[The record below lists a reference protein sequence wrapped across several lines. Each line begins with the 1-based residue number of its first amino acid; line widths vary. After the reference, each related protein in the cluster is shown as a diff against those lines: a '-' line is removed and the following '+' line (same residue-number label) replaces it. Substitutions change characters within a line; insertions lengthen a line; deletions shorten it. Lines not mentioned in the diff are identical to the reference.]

1 MKKPVDYITKLYES
15 EKKTQQKVGEK
26 LKAQYEKWTR
36 TLALK
41 DFLEFADYIKTN
53 RNEIGVAQ
61 FFGKF
66 RAYSFEEYVYRLIK
80 EKIHI
85 KKPLKLFWGE
95 KCQVWQNKGK
105 NYAVEFDISI
115 GMKKDMFVD
124 PAMVFD
130 TKIELDSSRL
140 KTALASFAMLKKWKP
155 DVKCAIVYVIRDLD
169 SSLLELAMNWTD
181 GIFQFSHEK
190 DETEAFIGYVTQ
202 CLKD

>member
-1 MKKPVDYITKLYES
+1 MKKPVDYITKLYEN

-53 RNEIGVAQ
+53 KNEIGVAQ

-130 TKIELDSSRL
+130 AKIELDSSRL

-155 DVKCAIVYVIRDLD
+155 NVKCAIVYVIRDLD

-181 GIFQFSHEK
+181 EIFQFSHEK

-202 CLKD
+202 CIKD